1 MKTIKI
7 CIALLLCSCT
17 TYNRYVPYTG
27 KNLLAIED
35 DLLKIKEFL
44 QEDATQGNI
53 EVGIARN
60 YYNLMTTLAYDIRKE
75 YEFVKLKRDGTLV
88 YKVNKHENNKIFS
101 K

>member
-1 MKTIKI
+1 MKKI
-7 CIALLLCSCT
+7 LIPLMFLCSCT
-17 TYNRYVPYTG
+17 TYTRYVPYTG
-27 KNLLAIED
+27 KNLLVIED